1 MTAHRDFLV
10 SQTLVES
17 SRGEKAPS
25 GAKWLTAMSPAG
37 RLETPRDDV
46 DLRTQLRL
54 PYRSQCSRRL
64 TAGAEEATH
73 SKRTGRSADRARNV
87 TYVPSSL
94 RRLAS
99 GLGMRT

>member
-64 TAGAEEATH
+64 TAGG
-73 SKRTGRSADRARNV
+73 GRGYPQQEDGAFCGQS
-87 TYVPSSL
+87 P
-94 RRLAS
+94 
-99 GLGMRT
+99 